1 MTARLRRAVADV
13 PRDYGGVRLALL
25 VVALFYAG
33 ARRLE
38 HLRYLAGDQLIARFC
53 GVARFP
59 TAHTISNWL
68 KQFTQATLAPV
79 IQRPSAT
86 MGRRQMRKSITIAT
100 VWRYI
105 SHGLRG
111 LTGPVRLLAL
121 AAAAL
126 LLALTPWFSAQVFAQ
141 TVVATIPVVSVN
153 PSGPVAVGVNPAT
166 NRVYVG
172 NFGGDTVSVID
183 GTTNTVVATIQVPGG
198 PHGVG
203 VNPATKRVDQ
213 ARLCGELQ
221 RQLRRGDRRDHEHR
235 RRHHPRRLRPPWG
248 GRQSGDQPRLCVHEQ
263 GVHEQG
269 LKPHVKKEN
278 VTMESG
284 PVRATGTICPK
295 NLTPSSSASVAPMA
309 VDSSRTSPTTSS
321 WTPHRKSAVRAKSLL
336 ASVTGSMEEEIDHV
350 QNIF

>member
-203 VNPATKRVDQ
+203 VNPATKRVYVANFNVSYVAVIDGTTNTVV
-213 ARLCGELQ
+213 ATIPVGFAP
-221 RQLRRGDRRDHEHR
+221 RG
-235 RRHHPRRLRPPWG
+235 
-248 GRQSGDQPRLCVHEQ
+248 V
-263 GVHEQG
+263 GVNPATNRVYVCTSRVCTSRG
-269 LKPHVKKEN
+269 LN
-278 VTMESG
+278 
-284 PVRATGTICPK
+284 
-295 NLTPSSSASVAPMA
+295 
-309 VDSSRTSPTTSS
+309 PT
-321 WTPHRKSAVRAKSLL
+321 
-336 ASVTGSMEEEIDHV
+336 
-350 QNIF
+350 

>member
-1 MTARLRRAVADV
+1 MRLSVRSLRRTVKGDLPIEFVQQDLTSYGGLELVRRYLHRLDVLARLRRAVADV
-13 PRDYGGVRLALL
+13 PSDYGGVRLALL

-166 NRVYVG
+166 NRVYVCTSRVCTSRG
-172 NFGGDTVSVID
+172 L
-183 GTTNTVVATIQVPGG
+183 
-198 PHGVG
+198 
-203 VNPATKRVDQ
+203 NPT
-213 ARLCGELQ
+213 
-221 RQLRRGDRRDHEHR
+221 
-235 RRHHPRRLRPPWG
+235 
-248 GRQSGDQPRLCVHEQ
+248 
-263 GVHEQG
+263 
-269 LKPHVKKEN
+269 
-278 VTMESG
+278 
-284 PVRATGTICPK
+284 
-295 NLTPSSSASVAPMA
+295 
-309 VDSSRTSPTTSS
+309 
-321 WTPHRKSAVRAKSLL
+321 
-336 ASVTGSMEEEIDHV
+336 
-350 QNIF
+350 